1 MSKLAFVFP
10 GQGAQYV
17 GMGKD
22 FYEKFSSCRD
32 VYDMA
37 SKVTGL
43 DIPKL
48 CFEENTDINVT
59 EYTQIAMLAT
69 EAAILR
75 VLKENG
81 IYSEVNAGL
90 SLGEYGALIAS
101 EVMSE
106 EDAFR
111 VVRKRGILM
120 QEAVPVGGAMCA
132 VMGMDGDK
140 IAEVCESVP
149 GIVSVANYNC
159 PGQIVITG
167 EEKAV
172 AEACDR
178 LKEAGAR
185 RCIPLKVS
193 GPFHSIM
200 LKEAGEKLGEVLEQV
215 NIKDIK
221 IPYITNVTADYVTEP
236 GVVKELLE
244 QQVYSSVKW
253 QQSVE
258 KMIEDGKKY
267 VFDDIRF
274 MHNPREA
281 PEDSGGLD
289 PGAASAVF
297 EGAPLLPRE
306 AESVFHFVK
315 GDVDVDEV
323 RDVPRGGRDFL
334 IPLDLVLVDDVVGI
348 CKGRGL
354 EIAVGI
360 DGNDVPEGGA
370 RSVGQGQDVIGTAGQ
385 VVIEFGI
392 KAMGRGSEDP
402 FPEPGFV
409 DALAVVVAEGRDPGE
424 AVDFSELV
432 HHRDERA
439 DRAFVADHDVVPRGD
454 DDVGIRGSK
463 KRGKVI
469 LLTGYVDTKAP
480 MQVRNL
486 EDVHGV
492 FRREQGEFLDVIFR
506 GEGGLAAG
514 RKKQGQQKEGGGL
527 FLHFFFP
534 FPSFSL
540 FFGLSFHFSKMRT

>member
-69 EAAILR
+69 EAAILK

-258 KMIEDGKKY
+258 KMIEDGVDTFIEIGPGKTLTGFLKK
-267 VFDDIRF
+267 INR
-274 MHNPREA
+274 N
-281 PEDSGGLD
+281 
-289 PGAASAVF
+289 
-297 EGAPLLPRE
+297 
-306 AESVFHFVK
+306 VK
-315 GDVDVDEV
+315 GFHIEKVEDMEK
-323 RDVPRGGRDFL
+323 
-334 IPLDLVLVDDVVGI
+334 VL
-348 CKGRGL
+348 K
-354 EIAVGI
+354 EI
-360 DGNDVPEGGA
+360 
-370 RSVGQGQDVIGTAGQ
+370 
-385 VVIEFGI
+385 
-392 KAMGRGSEDP
+392 
-402 FPEPGFV
+402 
-409 DALAVVVAEGRDPGE
+409 
-424 AVDFSELV
+424 
-432 HHRDERA
+432 
-439 DRAFVADHDVVPRGD
+439 
-454 DDVGIRGSK
+454 
-463 KRGKVI
+463 
-469 LLTGYVDTKAP
+469 
-480 MQVRNL
+480 
-486 EDVHGV
+486 
-492 FRREQGEFLDVIFR
+492 
-506 GEGGLAAG
+506 
-514 RKKQGQQKEGGGL
+514 
-527 FLHFFFP
+527 
-534 FPSFSL
+534 
-540 FFGLSFHFSKMRT
+540 